1 MIIHLNG
8 WPGVGKKT
16 IGSVL
21 ANHLRARFIHNHLL
35 HDVALVCTSF
45 DDPDRWILYELVRQ
59 AAYASLR
66 KRPLTEIFVM
76 TNALC
81 KNAPREIKAWSYVV
95 ELAIS
100 RNVPLIPVVLEATSD
115 ELVRRLQSADRIGKK
130 LTDPAELRSYFGV
143 DTIQYPAVPELLILD
158 VTNRRPEE
166 SAARIEDHLTKIRGS
181 LEPASRRH
189 LQLR

>member
-16 IGSVL
+16 IGSIL

-35 HDVALVCTSF
+35 HDVAIVCTSF

-66 KRPLTEIFVM
+66 KRPLTEIFIM

-81 KNAPREIKAWSYVV
+81 KNTPREIKAWSHVV

-100 RNVPLIPVVLEATSD
+100 RNVPLIPIVLEATSD

-130 LTDPAELRSYFGV
+130 LSDPAELRSYFDV

-158 VTNRRPEE
+158 VTNLRPEE

-181 LEPASRRH
+181 LEPAGCRQ